1 MMGTPYRADILEKD
15 AAAKQRHQAKIWAI
29 VVFMS
34 VALSLGA
41 LMIYDHFLGDIPK
54 IHNKEEVWTA
64 NRPKS
69 LEVVDKDGNTIAIR
83 GPRYGRRTSV
93 DVIPSHVLKAFLAV
107 EDARFFEHEGVDLW
121 AVFRAIWENIVAGHT
136 VQGASTITQQ
146 LVKNVYLGPEQT
158 LKRKIQE
165 LVLAWQIDRKFTKKE
180 ILEIYLNRIYFG
192 QNSYGIGAA
201 AWHYYQKRPQ
211 DLTLGQ
217 AAMLAGLPKAP
228 GRLAINLASRPAIE
242 RRNVVLY
249 RMVTAGFIS
258 EELARATAAE
268 PVIVNIATNPPEG
281 ELAYAI
287 DMASKE
293 IDAISPAIS
302 PDRIARLTI
311 DLRLQ
316 QIAVETIQNAIER
329 AGPNSGVTQ
338 GALIAIDKRGRI
350 LAIVGGRTYSES
362 QFNRAIQAKRQPG
375 STFKPIVYATA
386 LESGMTPNTV
396 RVDKPVN
403 FSGWRPHNFGSRYA
417 GAVTLS
423 TALTRSINTVAAQLA
438 SEVGID
444 KLISTA
450 HRLGI
455 ESPLSRNLAIS
466 LGAGEVTLMDMTR
479 TYATFANDGVKVDPF
494 LIERVDTTR
503 GTIAFERRTRVPTQ
517 VYDPARARQMTAMLS
532 DVIAFGTGQRAQLQD
547 GREAAGKTGTSSNFR
562 DAWFIGYTAD
572 IICGVWIG
580 NDEFKP
586 MAGVSGGTL
595 PAHIW
600 ASFMNKAHEGM
611 PNSPLPT
618 MDDLNQPDIANLIR
632 FYQSLSEFFAS
643 AGGAQL
649 SPLGVNQRLAKSQT
663 PPTAAPATPENE
675 KPNSQPAKNQIPSW
689 KTK

>member
-1 MMGTPYRADILEKD
+1 MFTPYRADILEKD
-15 AAAKQRHQAKIWAI
+15 EAGKKRRQAAIW
-29 VVFMS
+29 VVVVAFS
-34 VALSLGA
+34 VIFSIGA
-41 LMIYDHFLGDIPK
+41 LLVYDHFLGDIPK
-54 IHNKEEVWTA
+54 INNREEVWTA
-64 NRPKS
+64 NRSVS

-93 DVIPSHVLKAFLAV
+93 DLLPSHVLRAFLAV
-107 EDARFFEHEGVDLW
+107 EDARFFEHAGVDLW
-121 AVFRAIWENIVAGHT
+121 AVFRAIWENVVAGHT

-165 LVLAWQIDRKFTKKE
+165 LILAWQIDSKFTKKE

-201 AWHYYQKRPQ
+201 AWHYFQKRPQ
-211 DLTLGQ
+211 DLSLAE

-228 GRLAINLASRPAIE
+228 GRLSIDLTARAPIE

-249 RMVTAGFIS
+249 RMVSAGFIS
-258 EELARATAAE
+258 EELARTTALE
-268 PVIVNIATNPPEG
+268 PVIVNISNNPQEG

-293 IDAISPAIS
+293 IDSIKPAIS

-311 DLRLQ
+311 DLELQ
-316 QIAVETIQNAIER
+316 QIAVDAIQSAIDS
-329 AGPNSGVTQ
+329 AGPNSGVSQ
-338 GALIAIDKRGRI
+338 GALIAIDRRGRI

-362 QFNRAIQAKRQPG
+362 QFNRAVQAKRQPG

-386 LESGMTPNTV
+386 LESGMTPNTI

-403 FSGWRPHNFGSRYA
+403 FAGWRPHNFGSNYA
-417 GAVTLS
+417 GSVTLS

-438 SEVGID
+438 AEVGID

-455 ESPLSRNLAIS
+455 ESPLTRNLSIS
-466 LGAGEVTLMDMTR
+466 LGAGEVTLMDLTR

-494 LIERVDTTR
+494 LIDRVDTSR
-503 GTIAFERRTRVPTQ
+503 GTIAYERRTRTPTQ
-517 VYDPARARQMTAMLS
+517 VYDPSRARQITAMLS
-532 DVIAFGTGQRAQLQD
+532 DVVAFGTGQRAQLQG

-580 NDEFKP
+580 NDEFRP
-586 MAGVSGGTL
+586 MSGVSGGTI
-595 PAHIW
+595 PARIW
-600 ASFMNKAHEGM
+600 ANFMNKAHEGL

-618 MDDLNQPDIANLIR
+618 MDDLNQPDTENLIR
-632 FYQSLSEFFAS
+632 FYQSLSDFFAA

-649 SPLGVNQRLAKSQT
+649 SPLSANQHLAKSQARPKET
-663 PPTAAPATPENE
+663 IPEPA
-675 KPNSQPAKNQIPSW
+675 SQTERNQGPYW
-689 KTK
+689 KTN